1 MDANFALSVVTMGSL
16 VLVLGLAAM
25 LGRKANGG

>member
-25 LGRKANGG
+25 LGRKANGV